1 MALGLLLL
9 PPPFL
14 VAGFVLLMAFLFT
27 AQSLASGAAG
37 QRGPGVSGTYVA
49 SFYLGGTLAG
59 LAYPLFLHSFPLA
72 VGLGAALAL
81 LALLLAPVEAQ

>member
-1 MALGLLLL
+1 M
-9 PPPFL
+9 
-14 VAGFVLLMAFLFT
+14 
-27 AQSLASGAAG
+27 
-37 QRGPGVSGTYVA
+37 A

-59 LAYPLFLHSFPLA
+59 LAYPFFLHSFPLA